1 MTYYIRKAELNKF
14 NLMRIDTK
22 KKKKASKFMA
32 GII

>member
-22 KKKKASKFMA
+22 KKKASKFMA